1 MEDNVPELVEAIYSE
16 PFTKGE
22 RRALRRILGRATVV
36 VLALLVFLLA
46 LNAVAAALGHG
57 LF

>member
-16 PFTKGE
+16 PLTKGE
-22 RRALRRILGRATVV
+22 RRALRRIIGRAAVV

-46 LNAVAAALGHG
+46 LNAVAAALGYG
-57 LF
+57 SF